1 MIKFLLIMQV
11 CSSVHMDCMPQF
23 EQSLLFET
31 HSSCVMSGHLSSM
44 RMINDMG
51 EDFVERARIQIKFN
65 CKKVNES

>member
-23 EQSLLFET
+23 EHTPLFET

-44 RMINDMG
+44 RMMNDMG

-65 CKKVNES
+65 CKKINES